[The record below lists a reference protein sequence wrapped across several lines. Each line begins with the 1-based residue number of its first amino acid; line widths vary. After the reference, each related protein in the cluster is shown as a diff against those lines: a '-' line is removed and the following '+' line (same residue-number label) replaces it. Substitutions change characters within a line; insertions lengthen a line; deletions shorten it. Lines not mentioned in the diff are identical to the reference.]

1 MNKYESSR
9 NKVTKCYKNLI
20 WNILQETYSEFYQT
34 STPKFRPFTIFAK
47 KFHLRGLTGFWY
59 IFDCSKRTNASSPKS
74 PDTLRKNLH
83 LFHFEFWGMCEVFIT
98 FFMRLRTDI
107 NKYGPK
113 YLRFIGSGDKEVI
126 PFICNYTV
134 KLTLTF
140 FRVIKV
146 SFLYVFGRGFILHV
160 WLNSEYRFLWYN
172 KRFNE
177 EQDGL
182 QWNFWVFTKIDMF
195 KLE

>member
-34 STPKFRPFTIFAK
+34 STPELRPFTIFAK

-59 IFDCSKRTNASSPKS
+59 IFDYSKRTNASSPKS

-98 FFMRLRTDI
+98 FFMRLRTGI

-146 SFLYVFGRGFILHV
+146 LFLYVCLAEASSYMFGWIL
-160 WLNSEYRFLWYN
+160 NIASYDITKDSMKSRMA
-172 KRFNE
+172 FNE
-177 EQDGL
+177 TFESSQKSICS
-182 QWNFWVFTKIDMF
+182 N
-195 KLE
+195 

>member
-34 STPKFRPFTIFAK
+34 STPELRPFTIFAK
-47 KFHLRGLTGFWY
+47 KIHLRGLTGFWY
-59 IFDCSKRTNASSPKS
+59 ISDYSKRTNASSPKS

-83 LFHFEFWGMCEVFIT
+83 LFHFEFWGMFEVFIT
-98 FFMRLRTDI
+98 FFMRLRTGI

-113 YLRFIGSGDKEVI
+113 YFRFIGSGDKEVI

-134 KLTLTF
+134 KLTLMF

-146 SFLYVFGRGFILHV
+146 LFLYVCLAEASSYMFGWIL
-160 WLNSEYRFLWYN
+160 NIASCDITKDSMKSRMA
-172 KRFNE
+172 FNE
-177 EQDGL
+177 TFESSQKSICS
-182 QWNFWVFTKIDMF
+182 N
-195 KLE
+195 

>member
-34 STPKFRPFTIFAK
+34 STPEFRPFTIFAK

-59 IFDCSKRTNASSPKS
+59 IFDYSKRTNASSPKS

-98 FFMRLRTDI
+98 FFMRLRTGI

-146 SFLYVFGRGFILHV
+146 LFLYVCLAEASSYMFGWIL
-160 WLNSEYRFLWYN
+160 NIASYDITKDSMKSRMA
-172 KRFNE
+172 FNE
-177 EQDGL
+177 TFESSQKSICS
-182 QWNFWVFTKIDMF
+182 N
-195 KLE
+195 